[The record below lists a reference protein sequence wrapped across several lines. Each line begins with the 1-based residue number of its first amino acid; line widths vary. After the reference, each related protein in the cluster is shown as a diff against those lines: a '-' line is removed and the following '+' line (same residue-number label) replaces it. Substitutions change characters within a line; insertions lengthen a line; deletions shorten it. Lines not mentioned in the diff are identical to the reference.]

1 MYRDLKQDNVGFDRT
16 TGVIKLF
23 DFGMASTS
31 RVRCDP
37 SGSRR
42 YMAPEAAQRQ
52 YYSRLVD
59 VYSFGIVLWEVCS
72 AVDAPGRHP
81 YDELNRDQHYH
92 KVILGTTRPK
102 MEHWWPRDLQA
113 LLRQCW
119 CKAPKQRLPF
129 SRIVPALESIVDSH
143 SSM

>member
-1 MYRDLKQDNVGFDRT
+1 
-16 TGVIKLF
+16 
-23 DFGMASTS
+23 MAQ
-31 RVRCDP
+31 
-37 SGSRR
+37 
-42 YMAPEAAQRQ
+42 EAAQWQ

-102 MEHWWPRDLQA
+102 MEHWWSRDVQELLASMLVQSTETTTA
-113 LLRQCW
+113 LF
-119 CKAPKQRLPF
+119 AGH
-129 SRIVPALESIVDSH
+129 SRSRGHRSG
-143 SSM
+143 